1 MRKFTAPLVLV
12 LVVAF
17 GALAATLVA
26 GNSPELGLDLQG
38 GASVVLQPP
47 EDVDASGQPDQAIQA
62 LPPPRGGPRGCGPLG
77 SASHPRHRPPAGSRS
92 AWRRCCARGPP

>member
-1 MRKFTAPLVLV
+1 VRRFTAPLVFIV
-12 LVVAF
+12 VVAF

-47 EDVDASGQPDQAIQA
+47 EDVDASGVLDQAI
-62 LPPPRGGPRGCGPLG
+62 
-77 SASHPRHRPPAGSRS
+77 
-92 AWRRCCARGPP
+92 